1 MYNIATANHVVTGN
15 MCPQTLRQTIS
26 SFSLSYWQKK
36 NNNESTV
43 ELNKTAQF
51 VPAAKK
57 TIKMR
62 LMGGCPKQF
71 LGF

>member
-1 MYNIATANHVVTGN
+1 M
-15 MCPQTLRQTIS
+15 S
-26 SFSLSYWQKK
+26 SNLKTNDFLIFTELLTKK
-36 NNNESTV
+36 SNNESTV